1 MTDNIPWSGW
11 LVGTCNVVVGM
22 CCVIWV
28 TKGLVVAVVVVGFA
42 AVLELVIIGVE
53 FGVSRMSFF
62 KQRKKAQ
69 NKWIKFHIIRL
80 KNTLHYWRFRLN
92 ETRYFVKIQNQAT
105 KQTKVFEDINRI
117 KIVIKVIKL
126 EKQTL

>member
-11 LVGTCNVVVGM
+11 LVGARNVVVGM

-42 AVLELVIIGVE
+42 AGLELVIIGVE

-62 KQRKKAQ
+62 KQRKKA
-69 NKWIKFHIIRL
+69 HIIRL
-80 KNTLHYWRFRLN
+80 KKTF
-92 ETRYFVKIQNQAT
+92 II
-105 KQTKVFEDINRI
+105 ED
-117 KIVIKVIKL
+117 L
-126 EKQTL
+126 D

>member
-62 KQRKKAQ
+62 KQRKKTELTQ
-69 NKWIKFHIIRL
+69 LSF
-80 KNTLHYWRFRLN
+80 TL
-92 ETRYFVKIQNQAT
+92 
-105 KQTKVFEDINRI
+105 
-117 KIVIKVIKL
+117 
-126 EKQTL
+126 

>member
-11 LVGTCNVVVGM
+11 LVGARNVVVGM

-28 TKGLVVAVVVVGFA
+28 TKGLVVAVVVVVGFA
-42 AVLELVIIGVE
+42 AGLELVIIGVE

-69 NKWIKFHIIRL
+69 NK
-80 KNTLHYWRFRLN
+80 
-92 ETRYFVKIQNQAT
+92 
-105 KQTKVFEDINRI
+105 
-117 KIVIKVIKL
+117 
-126 EKQTL
+126 

>member
-11 LVGTCNVVVGM
+11 LVGARNVVVGM

-42 AVLELVIIGVE
+42 AGLELVIIGVE

-62 KQRKKAQ
+62 NQRKKPELTQ
-69 NKWIKFHIIRL
+69 LSF
-80 KNTLHYWRFRLN
+80 TL
-92 ETRYFVKIQNQAT
+92 
-105 KQTKVFEDINRI
+105 
-117 KIVIKVIKL
+117 
-126 EKQTL
+126 